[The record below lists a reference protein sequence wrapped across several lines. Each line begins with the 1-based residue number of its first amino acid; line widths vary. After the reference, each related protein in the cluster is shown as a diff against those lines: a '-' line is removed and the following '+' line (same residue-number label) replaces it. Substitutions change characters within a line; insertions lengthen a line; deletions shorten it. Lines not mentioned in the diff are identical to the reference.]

1 MKNEFKYR
9 VRRLIMAIILL
20 MIFMTFTISVLVK
33 GIDNE
38 IARRD
43 RVLSEHNKIWEVTE
57 WTMDTDWQ
65 MRTSDK
71 KLKK

>member
-20 MIFMTFTISVLVK
+20 IIFMTFTISVLVK

-57 WTMDTDWQ
+57 
-65 MRTSDK
+65 
-71 KLKK
+71 

>member
-43 RVLSEHNKIWEVTE
+43 KVLEEHKVIWEVE
-57 WTMDTDWQ
+57 NE
-65 MRTSDK
+65 
-71 KLKK
+71 